1 MEPACHCGMGGS
13 YRFERVRGLLR
24 FYNHLIFDFDT
35 HQLTVEQLSNKAL
48 SDSVLYDYTYIL
60 KDLVPKDSP
69 ISFYRVNIEQLAKKT
84 KGFNHASCQC
94 NYPHVKV
101 DQFSFLDYTQLSY
114 VNLAVTKRSDD
125 VFVLATYG
133 GIAAF

>member
-1 MEPACHCGMGGS
+1 MEPACNCGMGGT

-35 HQLTVEQLSNKAL
+35 HQLTVEHLSNKAF

-60 KDLVPKDSP
+60 EDLVPKNSP

-94 NYPHVKV
+94 SYPDVKV
-101 DQFSFLDYTQLSY
+101 DQFSFLDYTQLSH
-114 VNLAVTKRSDD
+114 VHLVVAQRSDD